1 MRILLATVIFFL
13 SVSIACSSPFLACD
27 PSSDAIAFVEIEITR
42 DGVTTVMPGTYTVVG
57 SDVRLYDLV
66 GFPNGAVTFRA
77 RWAVTSGLWSD
88 WSDPLNA
95 VKSGKPGTF
104 RIK

>member
-1 MRILLATVIFFL
+1 MKVILTAVIFFL

-42 DGVTTVMPGTYTVVG
+42 DSVTTVVPGSYTVVG
-57 SDVRLYDLV
+57 ADARLYDLV
-66 GFPNGAVTFRA
+66 GFPNGAVKFRA
-77 RWAVTSGLWSD
+77 RWAVDAGLWSD

-95 VKSGKPGTF
+95 VKSGKPGNF